1 MDIGVGTILKGIGIA
16 KDFLGG
22 DSGEGSQ
29 SRSALEIDLR
39 NSRRDRIGRYTMNT
53 DSAGN
58 RLMSEL
64 APPGQAS
71 QIQQVSYKDTQR
83 FWDNYLTE
91 YMRG

>member
-1 MDIGVGTILKGIGIA
+1 MDIGTILKGVGIA

-64 APPGQAS
+64 APPGQAA
-71 QIQQVSYKDTQR
+71 QIQQISYKDTQR

>member
-1 MDIGVGTILKGIGIA
+1 MDIGKILKGVGIA

-22 DSGEGSQ
+22 DSSEGSGGK
-29 SRSALEIDLR
+29 SISEIDRR
-39 NSRRDRIGRYTMNT
+39 NNRLDRIGQYTMGT
-53 DSAGN
+53 DTRGN

>member
-1 MDIGVGTILKGIGIA
+1 MDIGTILKGVGIA